1 MSQKLSK
8 YLGRPTV
15 TDGAWGT
22 QLQEQGLP
30 PGACP
35 DVWNVENVS
44 AVEAVARS
52 YVEAGSEIILTNTF
66 RANRF
71 ALEHWDLSERTAELA
86 ETGASISRRVAGRDV
101 AVFGSI
107 GPTGKIVMM
116 GDVPAEEI
124 ERAFAEQAAALARGG
139 VDAILCETFTDLEEL
154 KLAARAARESTHD
167 LPMILSMSF
176 DSGPDKTATMMG
188 TTPADLAAA
197 AAETGASAIG
207 ANCGTGP
214 ENYVKVAKLLRQASP
229 LPVWIKPNAG
239 LPVTREGRTVFP
251 MRPEEFAGFVPTL
264 VQAGA
269 TFIGGCCGTTPE
281 HIVEIRRK
289 LGKLR

>member
-71 ALEHWDLSERTAELA
+71 ALEHWDLSPLP
-86 ETGASISRRVAGRDV
+86 SRQPP
-101 AVFGSI
+101 S
-107 GPTGKIVMM
+107 P
-116 GDVPAEEI
+116 E
-124 ERAFAEQAAALARGG
+124 AALTPSCARPSR
-139 VDAILCETFTDLEEL
+139 IW
-154 KLAARAARESTHD
+154 KS
-167 LPMILSMSF
+167 
-176 DSGPDKTATMMG
+176 
-188 TTPADLAAA
+188 
-197 AAETGASAIG
+197 
-207 ANCGTGP
+207 
-214 ENYVKVAKLLRQASP
+214 
-229 LPVWIKPNAG
+229 
-239 LPVTREGRTVFP
+239 
-251 MRPEEFAGFVPTL
+251 
-264 VQAGA
+264 
-269 TFIGGCCGTTPE
+269 
-281 HIVEIRRK
+281 
-289 LGKLR
+289 

>member
-1 MSQKLSK
+1 
-8 YLGRPTV
+8 
-15 TDGAWGT
+15 
-22 QLQEQGLP
+22 
-30 PGACP
+30 
-35 DVWNVENVS
+35 
-44 AVEAVARS
+44 
-52 YVEAGSEIILTNTF
+52 
-66 RANRF
+66 
-71 ALEHWDLSERTAELA
+71 
-86 ETGASISRRVAGRDV
+86 
-101 AVFGSI
+101 
-107 GPTGKIVMM
+107 
-116 GDVPAEEI
+116 
-124 ERAFAEQAAALARGG
+124 
-139 VDAILCETFTDLEEL
+139 
-154 KLAARAARESTHD
+154 
-167 LPMILSMSF
+167 MILSMSF